1 MISINRFSGA
11 CHQNDRD
18 RTREFLISWIKIT
31 SRKQPWF
38 DKVRANRQLL
48 ISNNCHYIVPLQI
61 ISFSTRSILAFK
73 SSAQTQKYEYIKQ
86 FRYRYD
92 IIN

>member
-1 MISINRFSGA
+1 MFESISVLTNFCLLKIECLIVYFLYKFLMHLISYFFFLGA

-38 DKVRANRQLL
+38 DKVRA
-48 ISNNCHYIVPLQI
+48 PL
-61 ISFSTRSILAFK
+61 
-73 SSAQTQKYEYIKQ
+73 
-86 FRYRYD
+86 
-92 IIN
+92 